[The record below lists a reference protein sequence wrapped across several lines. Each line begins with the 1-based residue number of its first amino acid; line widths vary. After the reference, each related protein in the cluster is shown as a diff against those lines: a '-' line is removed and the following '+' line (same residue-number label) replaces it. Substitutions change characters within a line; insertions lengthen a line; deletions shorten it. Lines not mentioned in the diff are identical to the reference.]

1 MKCIACGREMLN
13 RGTHFECPN
22 MLCDYEETIDDEVV
36 QMECANGVY
45 HLSPACK
52 CALSSITGPGL
63 VVFI

>member
-13 RGTHFECPN
+13 RGTHFECSN

-45 HLSPACK
+45 QLSPDCK